1 MTPQVDRKEQLLIAL
16 SESLK
21 AELTAVNQYLLHAKM
36 CQNWGYRR
44 LADYNRKESLEE
56 FGHAEILLDRI
67 LFLKGTPDVTDL
79 GPITTCPNVK
89 AQLES
94 DLALEVE
101 AVERLNAAVKIATEA
116 GDNASR
122 QIFDKILL
130 DEDHH
135 IDYLESQLHI
145 IGEIGLDRYLAHQIE

>member
-1 MTPQVDRKEQLLIAL
+1 MIAL

-36 CQNWGYRR
+36 CQNWGYSR

-56 FGHAEILLDRI
+56 FGHAETLLDRI
-67 LFLKGTPDVTDL
+67 LFLKGTPNVTDL
-79 GPITTCPNVK
+79 WPVTTCPNVK

-101 AVERLNAAVKIATEA
+101 AVERLNTAVKIATEA
-116 GDNASR
+116 GDNATR

-135 IDYLESQLHI
+135 IDYLEGQLHI
-145 IGEIGLDRYLAHQIE
+145 IGEIGLDKYLARQI